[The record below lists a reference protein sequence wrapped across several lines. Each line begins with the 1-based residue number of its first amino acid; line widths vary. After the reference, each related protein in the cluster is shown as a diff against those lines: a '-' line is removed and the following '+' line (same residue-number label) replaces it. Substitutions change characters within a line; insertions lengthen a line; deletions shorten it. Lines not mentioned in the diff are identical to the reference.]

1 MSTISG
7 ASTSGRK
14 FSPLL
19 GVLASCLLVGALL
32 GIVVYFDLHEQ
43 VLTFLEWVD
52 EQGAWAAFIFVGV
65 MVVVVVLI
73 LPGIFL
79 TTGAGFIFG
88 IVEGTAYVVVGT
100 TLGAGLAFLIA
111 RYLLG
116 ERARAYITSH
126 SKLNVMND
134 ALAQHAFVMVLL
146 TRLIPFFPGKISN
159 YVFGLTRFPF
169 WQYMAG
175 SFIGFIP
182 FSLHNVYLGSIAG
195 DLTSLISGQS
205 ERSGAEWLVYGLG
218 FLATVAVILYF
229 NRIARKALA
238 RYTETEETS

>member
-1 MSTISG
+1 MSMISG
-7 ASTSGRK
+7 ASASDRK

-19 GVLASCLLVGALL
+19 GVLASCLLVGAVL

-43 VLTFLEWVD
+43 VLTFLEWVE
-52 EQGAWAAFIFVGV
+52 EQGAWAALIFIGV
-65 MVVVVVLI
+65 MVLVVVLI

-100 TLGAGLAFLIA
+100 TIGAGLAFLLA
-111 RYLLG
+111 RYVLG
-116 ERARAYITSH
+116 EKARSYITSH

-134 ALAQHAFVMVLL
+134 ALAQHAFMMVLL

-195 DLTSLISGQS
+195 DLTSLTSGQS

-218 FLATVAVILYF
+218 FVATIAAILYF
-229 NRIARKALA
+229 NRVARKALA
-238 RYTETEETS
+238 RYTDSEEAS

>member
-52 EQGAWAAFIFVGV
+52 EQGAWAAFIFMGV
-65 MVVVVVLI
+65 MVLVVVLI

-116 ERARAYITSH
+116 ERARGYITSH

-218 FLATVAVILYF
+218 FLATVGVILYF